1 MSNRREFLQQ
11 AASLASI
18 PIISDSQ
25 TEGAALSG
33 PRDVSSESEFLLREN
48 WAIRSSVDVRE
59 GGPEL
64 STPGF
69 DVRDW
74 YPATLP
80 STVISAL
87 VQDKVYLDPYFG
99 MNLRTY
105 PGTTYPIYDEFANIQ
120 MPPDSPFRH
129 SWWYRTEVSFPR
141 EFAGRTVWLCFEGI
155 NYRANLWMNGQQ
167 VASSN
172 EFAGMWRLFRFDV
185 TRQAK
190 PGEKNAIAVEVFAPQ
205 PRDLAM
211 TFVDWAPLPPDKEM
225 GLWRDVSVR
234 ATGDVTLRYP
244 AVFTKLA
251 LPSTAQADLTIR
263 VELENAASHP
273 VEGLLKSRID
283 ALSFSKSVRLGPNET
298 QVVRLGASEF
308 PELTIS
314 NPRLWWPAQVGPQN
328 LYPLDLEFEI
338 DKQTSD
344 SAHILFGIR
353 EVTAEVDG
361 KGHRVFRINGKRI
374 LIRGAG
380 YSFDLLLR
388 SSPARQQAELNYV
401 QDLNLNAIR
410 QEGKLEDDHF
420 YDLCDQLGIIVLPGW
435 CCCDQWE
442 RWNEWDQENYEI
454 AASSMRDQT
463 RRLERHPSVFA
474 FLYGSD
480 FAPPPRVEKMY
491 LKIMKDSGWPNPAIA
506 SASNRTTAAGPTG
519 VKMTGP
525 YAYVPPVF
533 WYLDKDYGG
542 AFGFNTETSPGAAI
556 PTIESLRRMLP
567 KEHLW
572 PIDSWWD
579 YHTVGMARTLD
590 IFTEALNKRYGPAN
604 SVEDYARKSQIQ
616 AYESHRAMME
626 AYGRNKYTSTGIIQ
640 WMLNNAWPKTIWH
653 LYDWYLRP
661 GGSYFGVKRACE
673 PLHVQYS
680 YDDRSVVVVNSYYR
694 EFPSMKVVA
703 RILDLDMNERFSKS
717 ATVDIPEDSSQ
728 RAFVLPEMPHLS
740 STYFLDLRLQ
750 SPTGL
755 ASRNFYWLSTTLE
768 TLDWDRRNLIS
779 GEYHISTWTP
789 TKDFADYSA
798 LNTLPKID
806 LDVTAKSQRNG
817 GEGRT
822 TVAVRNRTRS
832 LGFGV
837 RLKVSSPPDA
847 HVQPAEPEG
856 LPDNEL
862 LPVRWEDNYFSIL
875 PGETREIAATY
886 STEHLRQPKPVVE
899 VEGWNVNPKVV
910 EPE

>member
-1 MSNRREFLQQ
+1 MSNRREFLQH
-11 AASLASI
+11 AAALASI
-18 PIISDSQ
+18 PIIKDTQ
-25 TEGAALSG
+25 TEAAAPSG
-33 PRDVSSESEFLLREN
+33 PRDVSSGSEFLLREN
-48 WAIRSSVDVRE
+48 WAIRSSADGHE
-59 GGPEL
+59 AGPEL

-80 STVISAL
+80 STVLSAL
-87 VQDKVYLDPYFG
+87 VDDKVYLDPYFG
-99 MNLRTY
+99 MNLRTIA
-105 PGTTYPIYDEFANIQ
+105 GTTYPIYEDFATLM

-129 SWWYRTEVSFPR
+129 SWWYRTEFEMPR
-141 EFAGRTVWLCFEGI
+141 NYAGRTVWLCFDGI
-155 NYRANLWMNGQQ
+155 NYRGNLWVNGRQ
-167 VASSN
+167 VASSDK
-172 EFAGMWRLFRFDV
+172 FAGMWRLFSFDI
-185 TRQAK
+185 TSHIRPA
-190 PGEKNAIAVEVFAPQ
+190 EKNCVAVEIFPPQ

-225 GLWRDVSVR
+225 GLWRDVRVR
-234 ATGDVTLRYP
+234 ATGPVAIRYP
-244 AVFTKLA
+244 AVFAKLN
-251 LPSTAQADLTIR
+251 LPSTDRAQLTVR

-273 VEGLLKSRID
+273 VEGVLKGRIEGI
-283 ALSFSKSVRLGPNET
+283 SFSKPVRLRPRESSAVTVDSADSAQLN
-298 QVVRLGASEF
+298 V
-308 PELTIS
+308 S
-314 NPRLWWPAQVGPQN
+314 NPRLWWPAQVGPQE
-328 LYPLDLEFEI
+328 LYSLDLEFE
-338 DKQTSD
+338 TENGSSD
-344 SAHILFGIR
+344 SSHTSFGIR
-353 EVTAEVDG
+353 QVTAELDD
-361 KGHRVFRINGKRI
+361 KGHRVFRINGKSI

-380 YSFDLLLR
+380 YTFDLLLR
-388 SSPARQQAELNYV
+388 SSPERQQAELNYV
-401 QDLNLNAIR
+401 RDVNLNAIR

-442 RWNEWDQENYEI
+442 NWNDWDQENDET
-454 AASSMRDQT
+454 AAASMRDQI
-463 RRLERHPSVFA
+463 RRLQRHPSVFA

-491 LKIMKDSGWPNPAIA
+491 LKIMRDSGWPNPAIA
-506 SASNRTTAAGPTG
+506 SASNRTTTAGPTG

-572 PIDSWWD
+572 PIDSLWD

-590 IFTEALNKRYGPAN
+590 IFTEALNKRYGPVN
-604 SVEDYARKSQIQ
+604 SVEEYARKAQIQ
-616 AYESHRAMME
+616 AYETHRAMME

-661 GGSYFGVKRACE
+661 GGSYFGVKRGCE

-694 EFPSMKVVA
+694 EFTSMEVVA
-703 RILDLDMNERFSKS
+703 RVLDLDMKERFSKS
-717 ATVDIPEDSSQ
+717 ATIDVPPDSSQ
-728 RAFVLPEMPHLS
+728 RALVLPDMSDLS

-750 SPTGL
+750 SASGL

-768 TLDWDRRNLIS
+768 TLDWDRQNLIS
-779 GEYHISTWTP
+779 GDYHISTWTP
-789 TKDFADYSA
+789 TKNFADYSA

-806 LDVTAKSQRNG
+806 LDVTAKSQRAG
-817 GEGRT
+817 GEGHT
-822 TVAVRNRTRS
+822 TVTVRNRTRS

-837 RLKVSSPPDA
+837 RLKVSRPPDV
-847 HVQPAEPEG
+847 HVEPAEPEG
-856 LPDNEL
+856 PPDYEL
-862 LPVRWEDNYFSIL
+862 LPVRWEDNYFSVL
-875 PGETREIAATY
+875 PAETREVGVTY
-886 STEHLRQPKPVVE
+886 GTEHLGQLKPVVE
-899 VEGWNVNPKVV
+899 VEGWNVNPKVI
-910 EPE
+910 ETE